1 MDCGFVY
8 LFFQVWNKSEGILK
22 SFATR
27 HTISIRC
34 FLFLGPGFLLCVFV
48 CNIFLFLLEFLLYN
62 ILCNEKLFEYYADSK
77 KSYSLF
83 WFCGLPG
90 NLTPGTECLI
100 LDQPE
105 LHWIV
110 LGLRIWTQ
118 IYTHKYLLQ
127 MYIWV
132 MKPKYTMCNAWVCVC
147 VCMGDGGWKDIL
159 FIVSLNLQ
167 ESRRIY
173 NTQNKIP

>member
-1 MDCGFVY
+1 MA
-8 LFFQVWNKSEGILK
+8 LFICFSKYEVNQGILK
-22 SFATR
+22 SFAGR
-27 HTISIRC
+27 HTISVRC
-34 FLFLGPGFLLCVFV
+34 FLFLGPGFLLCVCVYV
-48 CNIFLFLLEFLLYN
+48 CNIFLFPLEFLLYN
-62 ILCNEKLFEYYADSK
+62 ILCNEKLFEYYTDSK

-118 IYTHKYLLQ
+118 GYTHKYLLQ
-127 MYIWV
+127 LYIWV
-132 MKPKYTMCNAWVCVC
+132 MKPKYTMCNAWVCVSVC
-147 VCMGDGGWKDIL
+147 VCVYGGWWLEGYSCYCFSKPPRKQK
-159 FIVSLNLQ
+159 NL
-167 ESRRIY
+167 
-173 NTQNKIP
+173 

>member
-1 MDCGFVY
+1 MLTFPWARFSFVC
-8 LFFQVWNKSEGILK
+8 VCNV
-22 SFATR
+22 
-27 HTISIRC
+27 
-34 FLFLGPGFLLCVFV
+34 FLFP
-48 CNIFLFLLEFLLYN
+48 LEFLLCN
-62 ILCNEKLFEYYADSK
+62 ILCNKKLFEYYSDSK

-90 NLTPGTECLI
+90 KPDTRNRSLT

-105 LHWIV
+105 LLWIV
-110 LGLRIWTQ
+110 LGLRILTQ
-118 IYTHKYLLQ
+118 CYTHKYLLQ

-132 MKPKYTMCNAWVCVC
+132 MKPKYTMCNAWMCVC
-147 VCMGDGGWKDIL
+147 VFMGDGGWKDIS